1 MPIFPK
7 MSAYRR
13 DFHETRYM
21 SFLTKDDELLDKYN
35 KVWEKS

>member
-1 MPIFPK
+1 

-21 SFLTKDDELLDKYN
+21 YFLAKDDELLDKYN
-35 KVWEKS
+35 KV

>member
-1 MPIFPK
+1 MYIFPK

-21 SFLTKDDELLDKYN
+21 YFLTKDDELLDKYN